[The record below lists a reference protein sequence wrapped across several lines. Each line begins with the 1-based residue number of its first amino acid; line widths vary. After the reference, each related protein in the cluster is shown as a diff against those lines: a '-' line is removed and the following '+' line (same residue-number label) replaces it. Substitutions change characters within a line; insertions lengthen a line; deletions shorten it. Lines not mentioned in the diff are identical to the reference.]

1 MDAGLR
7 AGCDRLPLFLEG
19 SAAMTTQLLQLAVLM
34 MAAAIAAAGPQQN
47 EQVEQGQIPS
57 KGGGTLPYKIAR
69 LAPAAFT
76 QLPGAVRA
84 ELEKRGCLVPQT
96 FRASQPENAISGA
109 FREAGTADWA
119 VLCSRE
125 GYSSILVFWKASAES
140 VAELGRRKDTEDLLA
155 SESQGTAR
163 YARFISAASPDW
175 IRRKKHNKKVGP
187 LEHDGIE
194 DGLLGQGSLIHYFRG
209 NGWVEL
215 EGRH

>member
-1 MDAGLR
+1 
-7 AGCDRLPLFLEG
+7 
-19 SAAMTTQLLQLAVLM
+19 LATHHIH
-34 MAAAIAAAGPQQN
+34 AAILTIFFAVAAAGPQQN

-57 KGGGTLPYKIAR
+57 KGGGNLPYKIAR

-76 QLPGAVRA
+76 QLPAAVRA

-140 VAELGRRKDTEDLLA
+140 VAEVGRRKDTEDLLA
-155 SESQGTAR
+155 SESQDTAR
-163 YARFISAASPDW
+163 YARFLSAASPDW

-209 NGWVEL
+209 GDWVEL